1 LCRVIKKNEK
11 SRRVATSSINGSETS
26 MRFSNEVSSQAS
38 HLNNEGGSQN
48 VASIAEFNH
57 VSTET
62 NPSNFWISPD
72 MILDSSKVY
81 IF

>member
-1 LCRVIKKNEK
+1 LCRVVKKNEK
-11 SRRVATSSINGSETS
+11 SKRVATSSIIGSETP
-26 MRFSNEVSSQAS
+26 MRFSSDVSSQAS
-38 HLNNEGGSQN
+38 HLNNESGSQN

-57 VSTET
+57 VSIET
-62 NPSNFWISPD
+62 NPSTFWISPD